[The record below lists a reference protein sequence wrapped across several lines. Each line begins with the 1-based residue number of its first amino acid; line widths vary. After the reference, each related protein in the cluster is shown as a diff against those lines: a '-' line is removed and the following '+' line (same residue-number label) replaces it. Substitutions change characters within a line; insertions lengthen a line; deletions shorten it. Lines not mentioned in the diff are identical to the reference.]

1 MDKSLQTWFKQEIVV
16 HEEALMR
23 FLRRS
28 WRRNPD
34 EIHDLRQETYVRVF
48 QAAAKQRPTNP
59 RAFLF
64 RTAKHLLTD
73 RIRRQRVITIDTVGD
88 LDALNVVDDVSAE
101 RGAAARQELRT
112 LAVAF
117 DSLPPRCRT
126 TVWMRRVES
135 LPQKEV
141 AARLGVTQKMV
152 EKHLAAGMKRL
163 ADALWGNEAADSR
176 TGTETEDTESDRSHG
191 QP

>member
-1 MDKSLQTWFKQEIVV
+1 MDKALQTWFKQEIVV

-28 WRRNPD
+28 WHRDPE

-48 QAAAKQRPTNP
+48 QAAAKQRPTHP

-73 RIRRQRVITIDTVGD
+73 LIRRQRVITIDTVGD
-88 LDALNVVDDVSAE
+88 LDALNIVDDMSAE
-101 RGAAARQELRT
+101 RGAAAHQELRT

-117 DSLPPRCRT
+117 DSLPPRCRA
-126 TVWMRRVES
+126 TVWMRRVEA

-163 ADALWGNEAADSR
+163 AAALFGNDLMTPRE
-176 TGTETEDTESDRSHG
+176 GMETEQPESGRSHG
-191 QP
+191 KQ